1 MSRFRLRSVAWTLTL
16 LLMTSTASARYIS
29 PEIEK
34 VPVARLVEN
43 LEAHLQKNPKD
54 TQARFN
60 LARLHAMAYSL
71 KADTTDALKKE
82 PLRGAWFGYEPRPVP
97 FEKIVKTDDA
107 AKQDA
112 ARKHL
117 EKAINLYDGW
127 SMRSPT
133 T

>member
-1 MSRFRLRSVAWTLTL
+1 MGHFRLRSVAWTLTL
-16 LLMTSTASARYIS
+16 LLMASTASALYIR

-54 TQARFN
+54 TQARLN

-71 KADTTDALKKE
+71 KADTTDALKEE
-82 PLRGAWFGYEPRPVP
+82 PLRA
-97 FEKIVKTDDA
+97 FEEVVKTDDA

-112 ARKHL
+112 A
-117 EKAINLYDGW
+117 
-127 SMRSPT
+127 
-133 T
+133 